1 MPDIDKTLPS
11 HWFNRQDN
19 SADHY
24 FYAQPRLVQHID
36 LTTID
41 QLTEFYRHFL
51 QEGSDLLDCM
61 SSWVSHLPEEMQF
74 RRVTGLGMNAE
85 ELRSNPRLTDWC
97 VHDLNLDP
105 TCPLGPDRFDY
116 AMITVSIQYLIKP
129 IAVLESLR
137 MSLKPG
143 GQIAI
148 AMSHRCF
155 PTKAIAAFQ
164 VLPANERIQ
173 LVKSYLEQAGFSSSQ
188 YRDCS
193 PQHGDPLWIVTGK
206 V

>member
-1 MPDIDKTLPS
+1 
-11 HWFNRQDN
+11 
-19 SADHY
+19 
-24 FYAQPRLVQHID
+24 
-36 LTTID
+36 
-41 QLTEFYRHFL
+41 
-51 QEGSDLLDCM
+51 M

-74 RRVTGLGMNAE
+74 GRVTGLGMNAE

-105 TCPLGPDRFDY
+105 TCPLDPARFDY

-129 IAVLESLR
+129 IAVLDSLR
-137 MSLKPG
+137 KCLKPG

-173 LVKSYLEQAGFSSSQ
+173 LVKSYLEQAGYASSQ
-188 YRDCS
+188 FRDCS